1 MITVCGICPHRCK
14 LDENQTGF
22 CRARSNRG
30 GAIVSINYALLT
42 SIALDPI
49 EKKPLYRF
57 YPGSKILSVGSF
69 GCNFRCPF
77 CQNHEISMTG
87 EGRMPVRHVVPEEL
101 VRIAV
106 ELIPK
111 GNIGIAFTYNE
122 PLIGYEYVLECA
134 KHATE
139 AGLKIVLV
147 TNGYIN
153 EEPFLE
159 LLPYVHALNI
169 DLKAYNEDF
178 YHRIGGGLEQVK
190 HSIEL
195 AAGRSHVEVTTLIIP
210 GENDSEEELRSLSR
224 WLSDVS
230 PDIPLHLTR
239 FFPRYRMKDKA
250 ATGVERIYF
259 LAETARE
266 YLKYVYEGNC

>member
-49 EKKPLYRF
+49 EKKPLCRF
-57 YPGSKILSVGSF
+57 YPGGKILSVGSF
-69 GCNFRCPF
+69 GCNFRCSF

-134 KHATE
+134 KLAAE
-139 AGLKIVLV
+139 EGLKIVLV

-178 YHRIGGGLEQVK
+178 YNRIGGGLEQVK

-195 AAGRSHVEVTTLIIP
+195 AAGCSHVEVTTLIIP
-210 GENDSEEELRSLSR
+210 GENDSEEEIRSLSR

-230 PDIPLHLTR
+230 SDIPLHLTR
-239 FFPRYRMKDKA
+239 FFPRYHMKDKA
-250 ATGVERIYF
+250 ATGVERIYS